1 MCLWVTAHRRIS
13 PLRPLNPWH
22 HIADFVTH
30 SEGMLREE
38 SGLCILMLVFFGA
51 LVWYLLFHLAV
62 LNGKNTFLLITA
74 AHPSDS

>member
-1 MCLWVTAHRRIS
+1 MRLWVTAHGRIS

-38 SGLCILMLVFFGA
+38 SGLLYTNAPILWCSHLVPIVSFSGA
-51 LVWYLLFHLAV
+51 
-62 LNGKNTFLLITA
+62 
-74 AHPSDS
+74 